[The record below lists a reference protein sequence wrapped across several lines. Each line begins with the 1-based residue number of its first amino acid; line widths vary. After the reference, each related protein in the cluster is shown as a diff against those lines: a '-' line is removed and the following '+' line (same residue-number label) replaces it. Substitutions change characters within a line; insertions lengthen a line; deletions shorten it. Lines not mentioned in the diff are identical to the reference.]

1 MQKYQNQNQNLRNLL
16 QREQYQENRDSIKF
30 LKKKR
35 RQTIICLK
43 NTLSIQAQVTL
54 YKNLNTTT
62 DIEENKTKVNK
73 IKGNLV
79 DLMMKFKNNPTNAKK
94 N

>member
-16 QREQYQENRDSIKF
+16 QREQYQENRTSIKL

>member
-16 QREQYQENRDSIKF
+16 QREHYQENRDSIKL

-79 DLMMKFKNNPTNAKK
+79 DLMMKFKNNPTSAKK